1 MSAELKN
8 IHTLT
13 GTVVSDKMEKTVAVR
28 VDRMVAHPLY
38 GKYIRRS
45 TKVLAHD
52 ENNEAK
58 VGDVVVVAACRPV
71 SAKKVWKLDR
81 ILERSR

>member
-1 MSAELKN
+1 MSSELKN
-8 IHTLT
+8 VHTLT

>member
-1 MSAELKN
+1 MSSELKN
-8 IHTLT
+8 VHALT